1 MADNQSERLCRRC
14 GKPMTG
20 SRNAAAG
27 ERRHVSRGLCSGCY
41 YGVRNRGELDLYP
54 LLQNN
59 REEIVAAFVAARTAD
74 PQASQEDIARQLG
87 IQRTT
92 LAMNL
97 RRAVELGDPRV
108 TNVNGI
114 LDIVH

>member
-1 MADNQSERLCRRC
+1 MAEHEEERVCRRC

-20 SRNAAAG
+20 SRNAAPG
-27 ERRHVSRGLCSGCY
+27 ERKHVSRGLCSGCY
-41 YGVRNRGELDLYP
+41 YGVRTRGELDEYP

-59 REEIVAAFVAARTAD
+59 REDIVAAFVAARLID
-74 PQASQEDIARQLG
+74 PKISQEDIAKSLG

-108 TNVNGI
+108 TNSAGI
-114 LDIVH
+114 LDITN